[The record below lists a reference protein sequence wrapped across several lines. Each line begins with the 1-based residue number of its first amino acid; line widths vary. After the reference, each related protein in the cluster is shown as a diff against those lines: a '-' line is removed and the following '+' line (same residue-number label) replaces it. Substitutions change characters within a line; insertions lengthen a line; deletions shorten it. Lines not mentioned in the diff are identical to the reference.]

1 MSEFT
6 LSEKA
11 RQQIERPHY
20 WRDVRDMMASDAG
33 AEFEEA
39 LFELQSDLDAII
51 EADSHNPFHK
61 NSFASLPHTLKTVR
75 DLCKEHG
82 FTIRQFPG
90 ALRGHG
96 SETKRFYTL
105 PVCTKITH
113 KDTQQAEM
121 IIVDIPVD
129 NTATSYGAALTFG
142 KRYALQSYFGIASAD
157 SDAMTFIQNKLDQET
172 AEELATGLIE
182 QIKETDTV
190 KALEGWIKKSDAS
203 LKMYSEAVLAL
214 VRKAYAEHKRAL
226 EAAEKKAKS
235 NGKGKNPDDEALNAV
250 PHEAAN
256 GS

>member
-1 MSEFT
+1 MSEQT

-11 RQQIERPHY
+11 AANVERPHY

-39 LFELQSDLDAII
+39 LFNLQSDLDAII

-61 NSFASLPHTLKTVR
+61 NHFASLPNTLKTVR

-82 FTIRQFPG
+82 FTLRQFPG

-129 NTATSYGAALTFG
+129 NSATSYGAALTFG

-172 AEELATGLIE
+172 AEELASSLIE
-182 QIKETDTV
+182 QINETETV
-190 KALEGWIKKSDAS
+190 KALETWIKKSDAS
-203 LKMYSEAVLAL
+203 LKMYSEGVLTI
-214 VRKAYAEHKRAL
+214 VRKAYSDHKKAL
-226 EAAEKKAKS
+226 ETAEKKAKA
-235 NGKGKNPDDEALNAV
+235 NGKAKEETQP
-250 PHEAAN
+250 EAAE
-256 GS
+256 